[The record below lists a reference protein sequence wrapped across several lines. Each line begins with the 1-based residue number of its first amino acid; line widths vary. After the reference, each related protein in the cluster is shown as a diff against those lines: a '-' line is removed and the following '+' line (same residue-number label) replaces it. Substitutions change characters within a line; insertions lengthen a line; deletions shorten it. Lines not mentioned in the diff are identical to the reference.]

1 MKAEWKEF
9 LEKAG
14 AELCDGEVATYGNP
28 DQELSIAL
36 TGDVFADLSHQGLIA
51 VHGAEA
57 ETFLQGQVS
66 NDIRQVDDTH
76 SQLSSY
82 CSPKGRMLASFRAFR
97 RGDTYYLR
105 MPASLVDTTMKRLRM
120 FVLRAQ
126 VTLDDASNTFVQIG
140 VSGPGV
146 SEPLQDF
153 FGAVPDAV
161 DQAVQAQEC
170 TLIRV
175 PGGHP
180 RYEIYG
186 PLEMMRKLWDTLN
199 VRSAPIG
206 STAWALLDIMAGIP
220 VIYPATADA
229 FVPQMANMQLIG
241 AVNFKK
247 GCYPGQEVVART
259 QYLGKLK
266 RRMYLGRLAA
276 EQAPA
281 PGDELFSPG
290 TGTEQSVGRIVDARP
305 HPDGGYALLAVI
317 QIASAEGDTLHYGA
331 LDGPVM
337 ELLALPYP
345 FADAQTGTTAS

>member
-36 TGDVFADLSHQGLIA
+36 TGNVFADLSHQGMIA

-57 ETFLQGQVS
+57 ESFLQGQLS
-66 NDIRQVDDTH
+66 NDIRQVDEGH

-82 CSPKGRMLASFRAFR
+82 CSPKGRMLASFRVFR

-105 MPASLVDTTMKRLRM
+105 MPASLVDSTLKRLRM

-140 VSGPGV
+140 VTGPGAPDQLM
-146 SEPLQDF
+146 EF
-153 FGAVPDAV
+153 FGVLPEAV
-161 DQAVQAQEC
+161 DDAVQAKDC

-175 PGGHP
+175 PGAHS

-186 PLEMMRKLWDTLN
+186 PLESMRKLWDTLN
-199 VRSAPIG
+199 VRSAPVG

-266 RRMYLGRLAA
+266 RRMYLGRVST
-276 EQAPA
+276 EQTPA

-290 TGTEQSVGRIVDARP
+290 TGDEQSTGRIVDARP
-305 HPDGGYALLAVI
+305 HPDGGYALLAVV

-331 LDGPVM
+331 LDGPAV

-345 FADAQTGTTAS
+345 FQETEAGSAS